1 MRKTADGAIFE
12 FVARVHA
19 AVGSID
25 WSVLFFALLA
35 SLVGTVLSLVAGGVG
50 LALFF
55 LLSSLFLF
63 LALWTKGLG

>member
-1 MRKTADGAIFE
+1 MRKSADAAIFE
-12 FVARVHA
+12 FVARVRA
-19 AVGSID
+19 AVGGVE

-35 SLVGTVLSLVAGGVG
+35 SLAGTVLSLVAGGAG

-55 LLSSLFLF
+55 FLSSLFLF